1 MKKEL
6 KRELRDAIL
15 VARASVTRILAE
27 AEARK
32 SPLKA

>member
-15 VARASVTRILAE
+15 TARTTVRRIVSEPQGQE
-27 AEARK
+27 A
-32 SPLKA
+32 